1 MSEKYNTIWD
11 KVSNDIKKE
20 FDGKTVYN
28 KFLKITI
35 KCYGDEATHF
45 HNTESPKMGSNHTY
59 LAVIRLN
66 CALKRWKLLSS
77 SVF

>member
-1 MSEKYNTIWD
+1 MD
-11 KVSNDIKKE
+11 VSFDLRFKTMTCQKNIILFRIKSAMILKK
-20 FDGKTVYN
+20 KTVYN

-35 KCYGDEATHF
+35 KCYGDEATDF

-66 CALKRWKLLSS
+66 CALKR
-77 SVF
+77 